1 MKKEKD
7 LSIIN
12 CIATSLLAYFFPVP
26 VHELFHLLTS
36 LAYGDSIM
44 CYSAGA
50 VQPMGYIDISSFS
63 VFNRIMAGGGSASI
77 INAIIGLVLLIVVLK
92 VKMGPMIRLFMIQL
106 MGAHLSC
113 GFGYFMIGG
122 FFGAGDWGQVISYLS
137 DTPGTITALRV
148 ILSVIGSA
156 GVVFLFFILNHM
168 SYYFIEDPQN
178 KPEKLRIAAKIH
190 LPMLILGY
198 GVGIIITVLS
208 PAAAS
213 GHLSLGLG
221 ILYNMM
227 WIPFL
232 WGFLFTGPMNVLP
245 PKKSRFL
252 YKLPAKPNWIL
263 FVIAVILIIVDI
275 VVFGPGIWFV

>member
-1 MKKEKD
+1 MKEKKD

-12 CIATSLLAYFFPVP
+12 CIATSLLAYFFTVP
-26 VHELFHLLTS
+26 VHELFHLLTD
-36 LAYGDSIM
+36 LAYGDSVL

-50 VQPMGYIDISSFS
+50 VLPGYTLDYSALS
-63 VFNRIMAGGGSASI
+63 VFDRIMVRGGSASI
-77 INAIIGLVLLIVVLK
+77 INAIIGILLVFIILK
-92 VKMGPMIRLFMIQL
+92 VKMGPTVRLFMIQL

-122 FFGAGDWGQVISYLS
+122 FGGAGDWGEVFSVLS

-148 ILSVIGSA
+148 ILSVVGSA
-156 GVVFLFFILNHM
+156 GVVFLFFILNYM
-168 SYYFIEDPQN
+168 SYYFIEDPAN

-198 GVGIIITVLS
+198 GVGLIITVLS
-208 PAAAS
+208 PANAS
-213 GHLSLGLG
+213 GELNLGLG
-221 ILYNMM
+221 IFYNMM

-252 YKLPAKPNWIL
+252 YKLPGKPNWIL
-263 FVIAVILIIVDI
+263 FVIALVLIIIDI
-275 VVFGPGIWFV
+275 AVFGPGIFFY